1 MTSSGGV
8 DPRWWRAADH
18 RAVRRGSYRVD
29 VDGQRIWGNSLR
41 VKSLQS
47 DLRAFGAGL
56 VVLAACGGLG
66 AATAASSGC
75 ASSEA
80 DTGGSGT
87 DDGGASVNGDGSGGG
102 GGADPDSGST
112 GGGGDANADGAK
124 PAGDAGALPD
134 GATWKT
140 SLRVCW
146 NDPNC
151 TRALAIGHGGDWAP
165 SGPAYDSNAALAAA
179 VASGADGVKIDVR
192 YTKDNVG
199 VISHSSP
206 IQLYESVD
214 CNGKKIEEMTV
225 AQVTSCHRVPG
236 NETFQKLDDVLDTLR
251 GKLAIQICVK
261 VNTEFGKTIQNV
273 LAKSAQDF
281 AFIEVNSPGDFA
293 QIPALPGAGQIYYV
307 VNVGSSVADIDTVIG
322 FKNPRIIMLEID
334 PSVALNGMA
343 ATKIHPAGMHTFAYQ
358 NSDTATQSDLKAL
371 FDQGYDIVS
380 SNVTK
385 PDVAARIQTN
395 QGRSVSPP

>member
-1 MTSSGGV
+1 MKYLG
-8 DPRWWRAADH
+8 
-18 RAVRRGSYRVD
+18 
-29 VDGQRIWGNSLR
+29 
-41 VKSLQS
+41 S
-47 DLRAFGAGL
+47 DLRDVATRLALLVASSSAGL
-56 VVLAACGGLG
+56 LATS
-66 AATAASSGC
+66 AASGC

-80 DTGGSGT
+80 DTGSSGSDEGGSAGNN
-87 DDGGASVNGDGSGGG
+87 DAAGGGSDSDGGGK
-102 GGADPDSGST
+102 
-112 GGGGDANADGAK
+112 DANADGAK
-124 PAGDAGALPD
+124 GAGSDAGALPD

-146 NDPNC
+146 NDPSC
-151 TRALAIGHGGDWAP
+151 TRALAIGHGGDWALN
-165 SGPAYDSNAALAAA
+165 GPAYDSTAALAAA

-214 CNGKKIEEMTV
+214 CNGKKIEDMTV

-236 NETFQKLDDVLDTLR
+236 NEPFQKLDDVLDTLR
-251 GKLAIQICVK
+251 GQLAIQLTVK
-261 VNTEFGKTIQNV
+261 VNTDFGKTIQDV
-273 LAKSAQDF
+273 LAKNAQDF
-281 AFIEVNSPGDFA
+281 AFIEANSPADFGL
-293 QIPALPGAGQIYYV
+293 IPALPGANQVYYV
-307 VNVGSSVADIDTVIG
+307 VNIGTTVADIDTVIG
-322 FKNPRIIMLEID
+322 FKNPRILMLEID

-343 ATKIHPAGMHTFAYQ
+343 ASKIHPAGMHAFTYD
-358 NSDTATQSDLKAL
+358 NSDTATQADLKAL

-395 QGRSVSPP
+395 QARSVSPP